1 MSDSHSDPGPMF
13 PLIGTYVVLAID
25 PGRTLEA
32 LDDPEVALVTENIK
46 PKLYVGYVS
55 RSESFLDHLAPFQ
68 SFRIHL
74 LREGLPPQST
84 EKCIEADMC
93 IPVLPATDHPS
104 SREALRPSRP
114 LPWSNCYHSSFD
126 STVIRVPTVYADAD
140 KAIKA
145 PHIEIARHDQIVAE
159 DRRRAALT
167 RQSHQA
173 AAPPAEKSNHA
184 GACSS
189 NHGDNDSSSM
199 MSEGADSSHHHSDT
213 GSPANH
219 DSAESLKDFVHT
231 FIAMTQANRPSDT
244 MTTVELSYNLKA
256 VKKLEDPKHY
266 FEEQQALVKLEEES
280 KARAIERAHRIDAE
294 AFENAPQQTTTQD
307 DEHKKHKKDAK
318 SSGLSTWFSRTRQRL
333 SFFMTFILCKF
344 RRGKKETSPPARV

>member
-1 MSDSHSDPGPMF
+1 
-13 PLIGTYVVLAID
+13 
-25 PGRTLEA
+25 
-32 LDDPEVALVTENIK
+32 VALVTKNIK
-46 PKLYVGYVS
+46 PRLYVGYVS

-74 LREGLPPQST
+74 LREGLPPQAT

-93 IPVLPATDHPS
+93 IPVLPTTDHPS
-104 SREALRPSRP
+104 SREPLRPSKP

-140 KAIKA
+140 KAIQV

-159 DRRRAALT
+159 DKRRAALT

-173 AAPPAEKSNHA
+173 APLPADVPQSGRVETH
-184 GACSS
+184 SS
-189 NHGDNDSSSM
+189 NHGDNDSSSAI
-199 MSEGADSSHHHSDT
+199 SEGTDSLHYHSDT

-219 DSAESLKDFVHT
+219 DSAESLKDFVDT
-231 FIAMTQANRPSDT
+231 FMAIAQANRPSDT

-256 VKKLEDPKHY
+256 VKKLEDPRHY

-280 KARAIERAHRIDAE
+280 KARAIERARRIDAE
-294 AFENAPQQTTTQD
+294 AFGKAPKQQTSQD
-307 DEHKKHKKDAK
+307 GGSKKDTK
-318 SSGLSTWFSRTRQRL
+318 SSGPTWFMRTRQRL
-333 SFFMTFILCKF
+333 SSFVASVLSVF
-344 RRGKKETSPPARV
+344 RRRKKATSPAAHAVTA